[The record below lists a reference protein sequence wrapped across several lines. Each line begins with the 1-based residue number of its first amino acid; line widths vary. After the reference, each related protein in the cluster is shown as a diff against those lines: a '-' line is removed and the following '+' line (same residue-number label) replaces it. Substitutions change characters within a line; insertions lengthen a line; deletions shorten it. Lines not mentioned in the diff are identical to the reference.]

1 MLRIFRIEKSRLSA
15 KTLRYVELSDRWHDE
30 LRQALGEEDSGI
42 IASAVERDDFV
53 NFYTIRQGAVSDFPS
68 EESSAPK
75 KTQETLN
82 GQRKRLE
89 EYLSSGSP
97 LADSAL
103 EANRQDLL
111 DLVRE
116 GQHKVLIDGD
126 VPVIIP
132 AQTIEE
138 ESAAA
143 ARKASEAALTRKV
156 LKKKHSSGLLKF
168 LGLLGLLVL
177 LIFLLWY
184 FLLRPWPMEGTLK
197 GRINSLLNDMGF
209 NSLFREDY
217 SESIAKHEEILKSA
231 QELLDRMAEDR
242 AAEQA
247 ELEKQKAL
255 EDEEEARRL
264 KELEE
269 EKQKALEELKK
280 AEEEKNALEAE
291 KKAAEEAL
299 LKSEEEK
306 KAAEE
311 ARLKAEAEKK
321 AAEEARLK
329 SLEEKKRREAQEKA
343 EAARKETASA
353 QGQKRV
359 PKCETLK
366 KEGKM
371 PKMVIAFDGSESMLI
386 PDVAGSRGLSTRL
399 SAATYAAN
407 NMINSIDKNVDIG
420 FVEIN
425 GCPAAKNHGFFS
437 GNQRATLRGQ
447 INSINPMRYGG
458 MTPLVNGIN
467 QMEKMVDGVNAEAVG
482 VLISDGKD
490 TCDGTRSV
498 NVCEMARRLHK
509 RKPLLKIHAILIGQD
524 AMQAACIATITGGR
538 VFSPK
543 NASQINE
550 QLKAAGAEFS
560 KVCN

>member
-15 KTLRYVELSDRWHDE
+15 KTLRYVELSDRWRDE
-30 LRQALGEEDSGI
+30 LSRALGEEDSGI

-53 NFYTIRQGAVSDFPS
+53 NFYTVRQGAVSDFPS
-68 EESSAPK
+68 EESRAPWK
-75 KTQETLN
+75 AQEALR

-89 EYLSSGSP
+89 DYLSSGTP
-97 LADSAL
+97 LSDSAL

-116 GQHKVLIDGD
+116 GQHRVLIDGD

-132 AQTIEE
+132 AQTLDEE
-138 ESAAA
+138 AESA
-143 ARKASEAALTRKV
+143 ARKASLAAAAARETKAQ
-156 LKKKHSSGLLKF
+156 SGSGLWKF
-168 LGLLGLLVL
+168 LGLLAFLLL

-184 FLLRPWPMEGTLK
+184 FLLRPWPMEGSLK
-197 GRINSLLNDMGF
+197 GRINTLLNDMGF
-209 NSLFREDY
+209 NSLFREDNT
-217 SESIAKHEEILKSA
+217 EALAKHEEILKSA
-231 QELLDRMAEDR
+231 QELLDRMAQEK
-242 AAEQA
+242 ALEQA
-247 ELEKQKAL
+247 ELDKQKAL

-269 EKQKALEELKK
+269 EKQKALDDLKK

-311 ARLKAEAEKK
+311 ARLKAEAEQK

-329 SLEEKKRREAQEKA
+329 SLEEKKRREEQAKA
-343 EAARKETASA
+343 EALKKENAA
-353 QGQKRV
+353 QGQKKV

-437 GNQRATLRGQ
+437 GSQRATLRGQ

-498 NVCEMARRLHK
+498 NVCEMAKRLHK

-524 AMQAACIATITGGR
+524 AMQAACIATITGGK

-550 QLKAAGAEFS
+550 QLKAAGSEFS